1 MKIVLCIPG
10 DTYIREVMV
19 DIVNFTREARA
30 LNWDLHVQLKYTS
43 NIYKVRNELLGGNV
57 NLGKEQKPFNGKI
70 EYDYVLWIDSD
81 IRFNIKM
88 IKTLL
93 SHKKDVITGLYR
105 MKGSNNYVVVKD
117 NAFFSRE
124 DLQKKRDENDM
135 GIFTVNSCGMGI
147 CLMSRKAL
155 ESLEWPWF
163 KPILMQTEKG
173 LHYSEEDAGICQR
186 LRRAGFDI
194 YCDPN
199 VVAGHMKMLM
209 I

>member
-19 DIVNFTREARA
+19 DIVNFTREAQA
-30 LNWDLHVQLKYTS
+30 LNWDLYVQLEYTS
-43 NIYKVRNELLGGNV
+43 NIYKVRNKLLGGNV

-81 IRFNIKM
+81 IRFNIEM

-105 MKGSNNYVVVKD
+105 MTNGKYSAMINNEDFISY
-117 NAFFSRE
+117 E

-135 GIFTVNSCGMGI
+135 KIFTVNSCGMGI

-155 ESLEWPWF
+155 ETIKYPWF
-163 KPILMQTEKG
+163 RPIYNEHNGNFLG
-173 LHYSEEDAGICQR
+173 EDTAICVQ

-199 VVAGHMKMLM
+199 VVAGHMKMFM

>member
-1 MKIVLCIPG
+1 
-10 DTYIREVMV
+10 MV
-19 DIVNFTREARA
+19 DIVNFTREAQA
-30 LNWDLHVQLKYTS
+30 LNWDLYVQLEYTS
-43 NIYKVRNELLGGNV
+43 NIYKVRNKLLGGNV

-81 IRFNIKM
+81 IRFNIEM

-105 MKGSNNYVVVKD
+105 MTNGKYSAMINNEDFISY
-117 NAFFSRE
+117 E

-135 GIFTVNSCGMGI
+135 KIFTVNSCGMGI

-155 ESLEWPWF
+155 ETIKYPWF
-163 KPILMQTEKG
+163 RPIYNEHNGNFLG
-173 LHYSEEDAGICQR
+173 EDTAICVQ

-199 VVAGHMKMLM
+199 VVAGHMKMFM

>member
-19 DIVNFTREARA
+19 DIVNFTREAQA
-30 LNWDLHVQLKYTS
+30 LNWDLYVQLEYTS
-43 NIYKVRNELLGGNV
+43 NIYKVRNKLLGGNV

-81 IRFNIKM
+81 IRFNIEM
-88 IKTLL
+88 IKALL
-93 SHKKDVITGLYR
+93 SHKKDVISGLYR
-105 MKGSNNYVVVKD
+105 MTSGRYAAMINNEDFISY
-117 NAFFSRE
+117 E

-155 ESLEWPWF
+155 ETIKYPWF
-163 KPILMQTEKG
+163 RPIYNEHNGNLLG
-173 LHYSEEDAGICQR
+173 EDTAICVQ

-199 VVAGHMKMLM
+199 VVAGHMKMFM